1 MNKKGVKIFAIL
13 LVVLIVALLFGTIIR
28 KAIII
33 SDLNEKVIQQNAKN
47 NIYVKFQTA
56 NINEEIYKKDN
67 IVKTILEDKENQK
80 KVTKITNGTTR
91 MQYTESA
98 IENTLS
104 TYEDTTNYGDV
115 ISNYV
120 STNILGV
127 MEKISFIITSKISTQ
142 NEEDKE
148 CYVISNNNNPNSF
161 KPEGRKDL
169 EVYIEKETG
178 LPIKSIE
185 TYDDGQEIITT
196 YEYAFDIVT
205 DDDVQPL
212 DNSKFVSEQ

>member
-98 IENTLS
+98 TENTLS

-212 DNSKFVSEQ
+212 DNSKFVSE

>member
-98 IENTLS
+98 TENTLS

-161 KPEGRKDL
+161 KTEGRKDL

-212 DNSKFVSEQ
+212 DNSKFVSE

>member
-98 IENTLS
+98 TENTLS

-161 KPEGRKDL
+161 KPEGIKDL
-169 EVYIEKETG
+169 AVYIEKETG

>member
-1 MNKKGVKIFAIL
+1 
-13 LVVLIVALLFGTIIR
+13 
-28 KAIII
+28 
-33 SDLNEKVIQQNAKN
+33 
-47 NIYVKFQTA
+47 
-56 NINEEIYKKDN
+56 
-67 IVKTILEDKENQK
+67 
-80 KVTKITNGTTR
+80 

-98 IENTLS
+98 TDNTLS

-212 DNSKFVSEQ
+212 DNSKFVSE

>member
-98 IENTLS
+98 TENTLS
-104 TYEDTTNYGDV
+104 TYEDTTNYGYV

-169 EVYIEKETG
+169 AVYIEKETG

>member
-98 IENTLS
+98 TENTLS

-142 NEEDKE
+142 KEEDKE

-169 EVYIEKETG
+169 AVYIEKETG

-212 DNSKFVSEQ
+212 DNSNFVSEQ

>member
-98 IENTLS
+98 TENTLS

-169 EVYIEKETG
+169 AVYIEKETG

>member
-98 IENTLS
+98 TENTLS

-148 CYVISNNNNPNSF
+148 CYVISNNNNLWIC
-161 KPEGRKDL
+161 G
-169 EVYIEKETG
+169 
-178 LPIKSIE
+178 
-185 TYDDGQEIITT
+185 
-196 YEYAFDIVT
+196 
-205 DDDVQPL
+205 
-212 DNSKFVSEQ
+212 

>member
-98 IENTLS
+98 TDNTLS

-212 DNSKFVSEQ
+212 DNSKFVSE

>member
-98 IENTLS
+98 TENTLS

-142 NEEDKE
+142 KEEDKE

-169 EVYIEKETG
+169 AVYIEKETG

>member
-91 MQYTESA
+91 MQYTESTT
-98 IENTLS
+98 ENTLS

-212 DNSKFVSEQ
+212 DNSKFVSE

>member
-98 IENTLS
+98 TENTLS

-205 DDDVQPL
+205 DDEVQPL
-212 DNSKFVSEQ
+212 DNSKFVSE

>member
-98 IENTLS
+98 TENTLS

>member
-13 LVVLIVALLFGTIIR
+13 LVVLIVALLFGINIR

-98 IENTLS
+98 TENTLS

-212 DNSKFVSEQ
+212 DNSKFVSE